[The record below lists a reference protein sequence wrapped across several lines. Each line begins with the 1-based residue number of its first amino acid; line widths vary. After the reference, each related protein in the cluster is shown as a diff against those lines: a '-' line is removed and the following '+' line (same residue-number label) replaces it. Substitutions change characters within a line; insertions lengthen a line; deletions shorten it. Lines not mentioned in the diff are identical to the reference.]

1 MSQPSKDKE
10 FLFPPEMVEQIYELS
25 GGAENFKGLILCVCT
40 QNGVPQIFTR
50 FDSVVTS
57 LGLKKALEEYL
68 NSEEMDVRDDEI

>member
-1 MSQPSKDKE
+1 MSKNSKDKE
-10 FLFPPEMVEQIYELS
+10 FLFPPEMVDQIYELS
-25 GGAENFKGLILCVCT
+25 GGAESFKGLVLCVCT

-68 NSEEMDVRDDEI
+68 NSEETDITDSEL

>member
-1 MSQPSKDKE
+1 MDESSKDKE

-25 GGAENFKGLILCVCT
+25 GGAENYKGVILCICT
-40 QNGVPQIFTR
+40 QNGTPQIFTR

-68 NSEEMDVRDDEI
+68 NSEEVDLSDDKN

>member
-1 MSQPSKDKE
+1 MSESSKDKE
-10 FLFPPEMVEQIYELS
+10 FLFPTEMVEQIYELS
-25 GGAENFKGLILCVCT
+25 VGAENFKGLILCVCT

>member
-1 MSQPSKDKE
+1 MAKSSNDKE

-40 QNGVPQIFTR
+40 QNGAPQIFTR

-68 NSEEMDVRDDEI
+68 NSEQTDITDSEL

>member
-1 MSQPSKDKE
+1 
-10 FLFPPEMVEQIYELS
+10 MVEQIYELS

>member
-1 MSQPSKDKE
+1 
-10 FLFPPEMVEQIYELS
+10 
-25 GGAENFKGLILCVCT
+25 
-40 QNGVPQIFTR
+40 VPQIFTR

>member
-1 MSQPSKDKE
+1 MSQESKDKE

-25 GGAENFKGLILCVCT
+25 KGAESYKGLILCVCT